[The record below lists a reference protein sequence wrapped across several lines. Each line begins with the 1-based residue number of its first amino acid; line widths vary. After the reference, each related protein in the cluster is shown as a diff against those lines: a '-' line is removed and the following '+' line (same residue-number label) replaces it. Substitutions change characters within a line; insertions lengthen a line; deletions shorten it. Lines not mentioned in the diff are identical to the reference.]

1 MRSIGVELDK
11 CVRKGTLQIRASRPN
26 HYGLEMHLAIMHK
39 AIEEL
44 NPSVVVM
51 DPINN
56 LVAVGSSTEVN
67 AMLTRLIDFLKARGI
82 TGVFTSLTAAG
93 SKSLEETDIGM
104 SSLMDTWILL
114 RDIEYNGERSR
125 GIYILK
131 SRGMAHSN
139 QIREFLITSDG
150 IDLVDVYTGPE
161 GVLTG
166 SARKAQEA
174 KARAAEL
181 ERQME
186 ITRRSALLERRR
198 KTIDAQIAALNAEL
212 AAEEQ
217 EFGALSAADKT
228 RRAQLQS
235 DQEEMAQSRQAD

>member
-1 MRSIGVELDK
+1 MDLEKL
-11 CVRKGTLQIRASRPN
+11 VRKGLLQISASRPM
-26 HYGLEMHLAIMHK
+26 HFGLEMHLAIMHK

-44 NPSVVVM
+44 NPSLVVM

-56 LVAVGSSTEVN
+56 LVSIGSSTEVN
-67 AMLTRLIDFLKARGI
+67 GMLTRLIDFLKARGI

-93 SKSLEETDIGM
+93 TKSLEQTDIGM

-125 GIYILK
+125 GVYILK

-139 QIREFLITSDG
+139 QIREFVITSSG

-166 SARKAQEA
+166 SARTAQEA
-174 KARAAEL
+174 KKRAAEA
-181 ERQME
+181 ERQVE

-198 KTIDAQIAALNAEL
+198 KTIDAQIAALEAEL
-212 AAEEQ
+212 IAEEQ
-217 EFGALSAADKT
+217 EFTALAAADKA
-228 RRAQLQS
+228 RRTQLQL
-235 DQEEMAQSRQAD
+235 DQQNMAESRQAD